1 METFFNPRSVAVVG
15 AGTQNL
21 GNLVVKNLIDGY
33 QGDIYPVNPNHGA
46 IEGLPCYA
54 SIADIP
60 GPVGLAV
67 VLVPAAAVPA
77 VLTECATK
85 GTRRV
90 IIESAGFAEAGPDG
104 LALQDRCVAIA
115 KDAGMRLWGPNCMG
129 IVDVLR
135 QNFFTF
141 MHPAIRAEGLP
152 PGRTSLIVQ
161 SGMMSAVFLAELARR
176 DIGVSKACSIG
187 NRCDVDECDLIPYLQ
202 QDPDTAVIAMY
213 LESIPRGRRFV
224 RLVQTSNKPIVLL
237 KGGQS
242 KTGAIAA
249 MSHTHSLSGNA
260 RLLDSILAL
269 SGVVQAGSVFEMMET
284 AQTLAG
290 IPRLDPRCR
299 TAIITLSG
307 GAGILACDALEK
319 QGISIATLSENTKTE
334 MSRVFPPWMPVCNP
348 IDLFP
353 AVSMHG
359 RRAPFV
365 TALSAVLSDPGVD
378 AVVIHYVAGL
388 EEAAPDL
395 VDLRKNMDQAGKA
408 VMFWLMGSREGCRR
422 FREQA
427 RAAGIPV
434 HDDAVRIAQ
443 GLAAVARFSAHRSE
457 PLITE
462 GEGQP
467 DRPEEPPLPCG
478 AATWDEYDSKRLLA
492 EWRIPVVEERLVSDP
507 EDAWAAFRSIGPP
520 VVLKGLAPGMAH
532 KTEHG
537 LVKLGLSDR
546 DKLQAAFEMLQN
558 KMNPRGRILIQKQV
572 SVDYELIAG
581 FMRDDQFGPCVMF
594 GLGGIL
600 AELEPDVM
608 FAPAPLSPAGALR
621 LMRSLRNRRLMQG
634 FRGMPPIDEKAMAD
648 MLVRLGALGLA
659 YPQIAEIDIN
669 PVAVAGGKPVAVDA
683 TVVLKKGS
691 NES

>member
-1 METFFNPRSVAVVG
+1 MQTFFKPRSVAVVG

-21 GNLVVKNLIDGY
+21 GNHVVKNLIDGFR
-33 QGDIYPVNPNHGA
+33 GGIYPVNRNHA
-46 IEGLPCYA
+46 DIEGLPCYA
-54 SIADIP
+54 SITDIP
-60 GPVGLAV
+60 GSVDLAI

-77 VLTECATK
+77 VLTECAAK

-90 IIESAGFAEAGPDG
+90 IIESAGFAETGPDG
-104 LALQDRCVAIA
+104 LVLQDRCVAIA
-115 KDAGMRLWGPNCMG
+115 RDAGMRLWGPNCMG
-129 IVDVLR
+129 IVDVPG
-135 QNFFTF
+135 QYFFTF
-141 MHPAIRAEGLP
+141 MHPAIRADGLL
-152 PGRTSLIVQ
+152 PGRISLIVQ
-161 SGMMSAVFLAELARR
+161 SGMMSAVFLAELAQRG
-176 DIGVSKACSIG
+176 IGVSKACSIG
-187 NRCDVDECDLIPYLQ
+187 NRCDVDECDLITYLQ
-202 QDPDTAVIAMY
+202 QDPDTDVIAMY

-224 RLVQTSNKPIVLL
+224 RLVQASDKPIVLL

-242 KTGAIAA
+242 KAGAIAA
-249 MSHTHSLSGNA
+249 MSHTHSLSGDA
-260 RLLDSILAL
+260 RLLNSILAQ
-269 SGVVQAGSVFEMMET
+269 SGVIQADSVFEMMET

-290 IPRLDPRCR
+290 IPRIDPLCR

-319 QGISIATLSENTKTE
+319 QGIRLATLSENAKTE

-359 RRAPFV
+359 RRAPFLC
-365 TALSAVLSDPGVD
+365 ALSAVLSDPGVD

-395 VDLRKNMDQAGKA
+395 AGLKKKMDQAGKA
-408 VMFWLMGSREGCRR
+408 VMFWLMGRREGNRR

-443 GLAAVARFSAHRSE
+443 GLAAVARFSAHRSD
-457 PLITE
+457 PLITAE
-462 GEGQP
+462 DAQP
-467 DRPEEPPLPCG
+467 DRSDVPSLPCG
-478 AATWDEYDSKRLLA
+478 DPTWDEYDSKRLLS
-492 EWRIPVVEERLVSDP
+492 EWGIPVVEEQLVSDP
-507 EDAWAAFRSIGPP
+507 DSAWKLARRIGPP

-532 KTEHG
+532 KTDHG
-537 LVKLGLSDR
+537 LVKLGLSDHEG
-546 DKLQAAFEMLQN
+546 LQAAFETLQK
-558 KMNPRGRILIQKQV
+558 KMNPHGRILIQQQV
-572 SVDYELIAG
+572 PVDYELIAG

-608 FAPAPLSPAGALR
+608 FALAPLSQAGAVK
-621 LMRSLRNRRLMQG
+621 MMHGLRNRRLMQG
-634 FRGMPPIDEKAMAD
+634 FRGLPPIDETAMAD
-648 MLVRLGALGLA
+648 MLVRLGALGTA

-669 PVAVAGGKPVAVDA
+669 PVAVSGGKPVAVDA
-683 TVVLKKGS
+683 TVVLR
-691 NES
+691 